1 MTVRDLHM
9 EAAWKGEMGNTYFW
23 EKHDTE
29 HREPWWNAFF
39 DRYPEIETVLEV
51 GCGKGVNLKYMKDR
65 AVVSGVDINEQ
76 ALARI
81 PKDIPTLQ
89 ASAADLPFEDESFD
103 LVFTSGVLIHAP
115 EFELDL
121 QMSEIVRVS
130 KRYVLAMEYDGN
142 EVRGWRWITK
152 DGLWSRDY
160 GGIYQRAY
168 DLKLLEEEEIDEGT
182 WGGVTAWMLEK

>member
-1 MTVRDLHM
+1 M
-9 EAAWKGEMGNTYFW
+9 EQAWKTEFGNTYFW
-23 EKHDTE
+23 EKHDTD
-29 HREPWWNAFF
+29 HREQWWAEFF

-51 GCGKGVNLKYMKDR
+51 GCGKGVNFRYMRDR
-65 AVVSGVDINEQ
+65 VEVSGIDVNEQ

-115 EFELDL
+115 DVELPF

-130 KRYVLAMEYDGN
+130 NRYVLAMEYNGDS
-142 EVRGWRWITK
+142 VRGWRWMTT

-160 GGIYQRAY
+160 GGIYEREY
-168 DLKLLEEEEIDEGT
+168 GLKLLESEGS